1 MIKFLRKVAALVAA
15 TFLLVFAIYLART
28 VIANWL
34 ERLLHDFYLLLIIVI
49 IAAVVWLWGK
59 LKSKAT

>member
-1 MIKFLRKVAALVAA
+1 MIKFLKKVEALVAA
-15 TFLLVFAIYLART
+15 IFLLVFAIYLART

-34 ERLLHDFYLLLIIVI
+34 ERLLHDFYLLLILVI
-49 IAAVVWLWGK
+49 IVTFVWLWGK

>member
-1 MIKFLRKVAALVAA
+1 MIKFLKKVAALVAA
-15 TFLLVFAIYLART
+15 IFLLVFAIYLART